1 MTQVTFNGHVYSDD
15 GSAARDMQGG
25 GVRNWLL
32 PMLSD
37 AAVEINIAKA
47 AQTYASQASTSASE
61 ASNYANQANAYAAA
75 INATSTSSVTVGVGS
90 RSFTVQTFKQ
100 FSVGQYVVV
109 ARTSAPS
116 TRMYGQ
122 VTSYNTTTGA
132 LTVDVQL
139 VYGTG
144 TFTDWTISVAG
155 DRGVEGPI
163 SRMSYST
170 KTSAFTAG
178 AGDMGKLFDCTGS
191 FSVSL
196 VQSATLADGWYFYLI
211 NSGTGLI
218 TIDPAGSETIDGV
231 TTTRLPPGYS
241 CMIECNGTSLRT
253 VWQLPQMDSSPA
265 ETSADYNIDY
275 TDTTI
280 VCIPSGA
287 AQVITLPSALPM
299 GVGNKFKI
307 INRSTTNT
315 LTVVDNTGYPVYR
328 LAALKSI
335 DAVLKN
341 NATQAGVWVAV
352 EADAPTTGGVV
363 RSGNVT
369 TLLSGKSCHA
379 HQPLGAGKFLHVAAS
394 GVASSLQ
401 FVVSTVSGLAI
412 TVGAAT
418 TVGGALGAFVQ
429 LLPVTGGFVAIY
441 ANVGWSTLYAVAV
454 TVSGDV
460 VTAGTPVVLEA
471 SAVYA
476 DTAVT
481 PNIDCS
487 TSGTTGVVVYAR
499 SATTVNAVAFT
510 VSGTTITTGTPV
522 TLHTAPASKYVLWN
536 VYGGSHSV
544 TMLSSTSA
552 LYTGYLSDGSAPE
565 SSTHRA
571 VAFTLSGTTITAG
584 TPLDFVSGVTY
595 HSRACGLTKVT
606 ATQALWV
613 FFSNNNFN
621 TYAIQLT
628 VAGTSVTAG
637 TLGTIGTAT
646 GSSLTG
652 RRVRIEQ
659 VTGGYYLFAPG
670 NGLTNPAN
678 SKVISNANPPTH
690 YASNSTARGLATVLT
705 STDILSCRGQA
716 GENDFFISNMS
727 FTKTA
732 ASAVAAGI
740 PTEMNSCSPQAVL
753 TGTREAVVFNG
764 GSCSAYVVRWSL

>member
-122 VTSYNTTTGA
+122 VTSYNTLTGA
-132 LTVDVQL
+132 LIVDVQL
-139 VYGTG
+139 VYGAG

-163 SRMSYST
+163 ARMSYST
-170 KTSAFTAG
+170 KTVPFTAG

-191 FSVSL
+191 FYVSL
-196 VQSATLADGWYFYLI
+196 APSATLSDGWYFYLI
-211 NSGTGLI
+211 NSGTELI
-218 TIDPAGSETIDGV
+218 IIDPFGSETIDGA
-231 TTTRLPPGYS
+231 TTSRLPPGYS

-253 VWQLPQMDSSPA
+253 VWQLPQMDSSPT

-287 AQVITLPSALPM
+287 SQVITLPSALPM

-341 NATQAGVWVAV
+341 NASHAGSWLAV
-352 EADAPTTGGVV
+352 EADVPTTGGIV

-379 HQPLGAGKFLHVAAS
+379 QQPLGAGKFLHVAAAT
-394 GVASSLQ
+394 GASSLQ

-418 TVGGALGAFVQ
+418 TVSGASGAFVQ

-441 ANVGWSTLYAVAV
+441 ANGIWSTLYAVAV

-460 VTAGTPVVLEA
+460 VTAGTPVGLEA

-499 SATTVNAVAFT
+499 STTTVNAVAFT
-510 VSGTTITTGTPV
+510 VSGTTITAGTPV
-522 TLHTAPASKYVLWN
+522 TLHTAPASRYVIWSG
-536 VYGGSHSV
+536 YGGSHSV
-544 TMLSSTSA
+544 QMLSSTSA
-552 LYTGYLSDGSAPE
+552 LYTGYLSDGGAPE
-565 SSTHRA
+565 AATHRA

-584 TPLDFVSGVTY
+584 TPLDFATY
-595 HSRACGLTKVT
+595 RSRACGLTKVT

-613 FFSNNNFN
+613 SFSNGDFN

-628 VAGTSVTAG
+628 VSGTSVTAG

-646 GSSLTG
+646 GSSVLG

-659 VTGGYYLFAPG
+659 VAGGYYLFAPG
-670 NGLTNPAN
+670 NGLTNPAT

-690 YASNSTARGLATVLT
+690 FASNNTARGLVTVLT

-716 GENDFFISNMS
+716 SEDDFFISNMS

-732 ASAVAAGI
+732 ASDVAAGV

-764 GSCSAYVVRWSL
+764 DSCSAYVVRWSL

>member
-47 AQTYASQASTSASE
+47 AQSYASQASASASE
-61 ASNYANQANAYAAA
+61 ASNWANQANAYAAA
-75 INATSTSSVTVGVGS
+75 INGTSASSITMGTGS
-90 RSFTVQTFKQ
+90 KSLTTQTYKQ
-100 FSVGQYVVV
+100 FNAGQYVVI
-109 ARTSAPS
+109 AYASAPT

-122 VTSYNTTTGA
+122 VTSYTAATGA
-132 LTVDVQL
+132 LVVDVQL
-139 VYGTG
+139 IYGAG
-144 TFTDWTISVAG
+144 TYGNWTIGVAG

-163 SRMSYST
+163 ARMSYST
-170 KTSAFTAG
+170 KTLPFTAG
-178 AGDMGKLFDCTGS
+178 AGDMGKLFDCNGS
-191 FSVSL
+191 FTVSL
-196 VQSATLADGWYFYLI
+196 AQSATLSDGWYVYLI

-218 TIDPAGSETIDGV
+218 TIDPSGSETIDGA

-287 AQVITLPSALPM
+287 SQVITLPSALPM

-341 NATQAGVWVAV
+341 NDSQAGVWVAV

-379 HQPLGAGKFLHVAAS
+379 QQPLGAGKFLHVTAAA
-394 GVASSLQ
+394 GASSLQ

-418 TVGGALGAFVQ
+418 TVSGASGLFVQ

-441 ANVGWSTLYAVAV
+441 ANGVWSTLYAVAV

-499 SATTVNAVAFT
+499 SSTTVNAVAFT
-510 VSGTTITTGTPV
+510 VSGTTITAGTPV
-522 TLHTAPASKYVLWN
+522 TLHTAPASKYVLWG

-544 TMLSSTSA
+544 QMLSSTSA
-552 LYTGYLSDGSAPE
+552 LYTGYLSDGGAPE
-565 SSTHRA
+565 AATHRA

-584 TPLDFVSGVTY
+584 TPLDFASVGQC
-595 HSRACGLTKVT
+595 RACGLTKVT

-613 FFSNNNFN
+613 FFSNGDFN
-621 TYAIQLT
+621 TRAIQLT

-646 GSSLTG
+646 GSGLTG

-678 SKVISNANPPTH
+678 SKVINNANPPTH
-690 YASNSTARGLATVLT
+690 YASNSIARGLATVLA

-716 GENDFFISNMS
+716 GEDDFFISNMS

-764 GSCSAYVVRWSL
+764 DSCSAYVVRWSL